1 MLIDTIVSHPY
12 SDLVVLMTFF
22 GALSFVTFLRGL
34 LTGLPHL
41 FTINVHAEH
50 LEHSRVYVVWG
61 VLLLAW
67 LFMLWEGIRVVTAF
81 FEGQVLPGN
90 LTVICSVLGLVGLAI
105 LASMFIPTKK
115 AAGSGGH

>member
-1 MLIDTIVSHPY
+1 MLIDTIATHPY

-22 GALSFVTFLRGL
+22 GALSFVTFLRGF

-50 LEHSRVYVVWG
+50 LEHSRVYAVWG

-67 LFMLWEGIRVVTAF
+67 LFMLWEGIRVAATY
-81 FEGQVLPGN
+81 FEGGALSEQT
-90 LTVICSVLGLVGLAI
+90 TVIDIVLGLFGLAI
-105 LASMFIPTKK
+105 LVSLFLGKK
-115 AAGSGGH
+115 GGGGGHH